1 MLADPEN
8 LLEVLLE
15 IYYCGAPS
23 DPPHTHVHT
32 DTHTVGRWWE
42 GLLGELAYGPR
53 GAKAS

>member
-23 DPPHTHVHT
+23 DPPPHTRTHRHTHSGKV
-32 DTHTVGRWWE
+32 VGGSPGRVSVW
-42 GLLGELAYGPR
+42 P
-53 GAKAS
+53 

>member
-23 DPPHTHVHT
+23 DPPPTHVHT